1 MPGRCPG
8 SDRVQSVSLSSPSST
23 MPRCRWTKS
32 SSRRPSAVGSQPTP
46 PHSGHSMPPPWS
58 SDAILPEPQHIQHLV
73 SSSGRL
79 ILTIPFGLHPLI
91 RREPFQGRGN
101 DRSRSQRHRSA
112 PSGRGR
118 RSLPARV
125 LRRKPF
131 ILTGGIEMMKSKKTI
146 WPGTGLRCRKR
157 LPPRAGSFARHLR
170 IPHGRASWETE

>member
-79 ILTIPFGLHPLI
+79 IFTVPFGLHPRT
-91 RREPFQGRGN
+91 RREPFPGRGN
-101 DRSRSQRHRSA
+101 DRSRSQRHRST
-112 PSGRGR
+112 PPGRGR
-118 RSLPARV
+118 RRLPARV
-125 LRRKPF
+125 LPRKLS
-131 ILTGGIEMMKSKKTI
+131 ILTGSVERIKFKI
-146 WPGTGLRCRKR
+146 PGTGLRCRKR
-157 LPPRAGSFARHLR
+157 LSPRAEFFARHIR
-170 IPHGRASWETE
+170 IPHGRGSWETE